1 MLPSKSLA
9 LPFSITSR
17 VSQRTSPTTS
27 PTTST
32 SRFSSTTSHPSLY
45 KTRILDLLRPGLIPS
60 TPSSPYPRLDPSNPI
75 YNFLISYYGFSGSK
89 GVGRLCRYS
98 PGPDVPFN
106 TGELDGM
113 NVPYTRR
120 YLTSSSSHSEL
131 SYYDS
136 SQMKNRSGLS
146 WNLNLLKCT
155 RSNTPV
161 LNCYGLHEWAMLYR
175 PASDDV
181 GSSYQGGLPLRVDLS
196 VVEEVVDKGG
206 LKCTHIDAI
215 R

>member
-1 MLPSKSLA
+1 
-9 LPFSITSR
+9 
-17 VSQRTSPTTS
+17 
-27 PTTST
+27 
-32 SRFSSTTSHPSLY
+32 
-45 KTRILDLLRPGLIPS
+45 
-60 TPSSPYPRLDPSNPI
+60 
-75 YNFLISYYGFSGSK
+75 
-89 GVGRLCRYS
+89 
-98 PGPDVPFN
+98 
-106 TGELDGM
+106 M

-120 YLTSSSSHSEL
+120 YLTQSSSSSEL

-136 SQMKNRSGLS
+136 SQMKNRNKLS

-155 RSNTPV
+155 RSNPPV

-175 PASDDV
+175 PTSSDV
-181 GSSYQGGLPLRVDLS
+181 GSSYQGSLPLRVDLS